1 MSSIQYFRKWAGR
14 YVCIFFTWEFL
25 CEEIYL
31 GVRLKTFRDFLGFSY
46 FADILVKYWSQSKN
60 DTYEVGKIE

>member
-1 MSSIQYFRKWAGR
+1 MGWEI
-14 YVCIFFTWEFL
+14 CLHFFTWEFL

-31 GVRLKTFRDFLGFSY
+31 GVRLKTFRDFLGFS
-46 FADILVKYWSQSKN
+46 FFFPDILVKYWSQSKN